1 MISRLSLFCLI
12 FFLSQTTGDS
22 ISDMLIVQV
31 ILSHKNVRREREG
44 GGGGKESETYIIMYL
59 CYSGA
64 LMTGVRC
71 ILTYLM
77 SSAK

>member
-44 GGGGKESETYIIMYL
+44 GGGGKR
-59 CYSGA
+59 
-64 LMTGVRC
+64 VRH
-71 ILTYLM
+71 T
-77 SSAK
+77 

>member
-31 ILSHKNVRREREG
+31 ILSHKNVRRERER
-44 GGGGKESETYIIMYL
+44 GGKESETYIIMYL

-71 ILTYLM
+71 IPTCLM